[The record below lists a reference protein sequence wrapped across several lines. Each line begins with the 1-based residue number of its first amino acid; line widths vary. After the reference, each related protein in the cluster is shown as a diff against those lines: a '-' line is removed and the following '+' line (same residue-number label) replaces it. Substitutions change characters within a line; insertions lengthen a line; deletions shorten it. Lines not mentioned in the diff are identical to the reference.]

1 MTRLVTQEKEQGAQ
15 HSGSSAIKETWALQG
30 TKQIEAVRQD
40 YGLLYVNFCPM
51 HAVVHPPD
59 YKCPGAP
66 EPTREVSPRVW
77 GRFAKNRAKSAPPQ
91 RVALIALA
99 HRHLRTAVRERDAAH
114 MPLPASAK

>member
-59 YKCPGAP
+59 YKCPQFMKFIKAKMASRAQAKEAIQQRAEKRATAYANARASTSTAP
-66 EPTREVSPRVW
+66 
-77 GRFAKNRAKSAPPQ
+77 
-91 RVALIALA
+91 
-99 HRHLRTAVRERDAAH
+99 
-114 MPLPASAK
+114 